1 MHGMVAW
8 HGTCRVLLEDVIDN
22 LARDGEHYATC
33 SLSFAIGESEPLF
46 GRSVLRAHA
55 CNPMHTRLQLRER
68 ARSTLELKPATTV

>member
-1 MHGMVAW
+1 MRGISKAPLYAW

-46 GRSVLRAHA
+46 GRSIL
-55 CNPMHTRLQLRER
+55 
-68 ARSTLELKPATTV
+68 